1 MAALV
6 ATYHG
11 PNHTFTF
18 VNAVCQRYFL
28 GLALPGRSLRE
39 VLLETEV
46 LGVLALM
53 DRVYQNS
60 ESSYQQELE
69 VWLDHNGSGQSRQ
82 LFLNLLFHPLRD
94 AQGRIDGLLDF
105 SYDVTEQV
113 LARRQVEQLN
123 HVLEAR
129 VQVRTKELAAI
140 NEELTVTNEEMN
152 QSNTQLTRTNVDLDT
167 FYTASHDLKAPIT
180 TIESIGLALRDTLP
194 RAVQQDEVVAH
205 LLALLDTTV
214 TRFRLTVDQLTDIWG
229 SCFKRAILHAK
240 PFGSTLSKR
249 GAQKPT

>member
-6 ATYHG
+6 ATY
-11 PNHTFTF
+11 HTFTF

-39 VLLETEV
+39 VLLETEA
-46 LGVLALM
+46 LGVLAVM
-53 DRVYQNS
+53 DRVYQTG

-69 VWLDHNGSGQSRQ
+69 VWLDHTGSGQPHQ

-105 SYDVTEQV
+105 SCDVTEQV

-129 VQVRTKELAAI
+129 VQARTEELAAI

-152 QSNTQLTRTNVDLDT
+152 QSNTQLMRTNVDLDT
-167 FYTASHDLKAPIT
+167 FVYTASHDLKAPIT
-180 TIESIGLALRDTLP
+180 TIESIVLALRDTLS
-194 RAVQQDEVVAH
+194 RAVQQDEVVTH
-205 LLALLDTTV
+205 LLELLDTTV
-214 TRFRLTVDQLTDIWG
+214 TRFRLTIDQLTDIWG
-229 SCFKRAILHAK
+229 SCSKRAILHAK

-249 GAQKPT
+249 VARKPT